1 MLHTWILHNII
12 CQCYP
17 NNTWGF
23 PSGASGKESTCK
35 CRRHKRHGF
44 DPWVR
49 KIPLKKKIATHS
61 IILELVMPTISS
73 SVTPVASCL
82 QSFPMS
88 RLFASGSQSIRV
100 SASASVLP
108 VNSLGLFSLGLTGLI
123 SLLFKGLSR
132 TLKKSFIP
140 GHWFSLYF
148 SSAWIV
154 SWGKE
159 ALSIFCYSTKREESR
174 HPQDWGMELGPLQS
188 PRHIRKSTMNKHPL

>member
-123 SLLFKGLSR
+123 SLQSKGLSR
-132 TLKKSFIP
+132 VFSGTTIWKHQFFGAQPSLWSNTIPKK
-140 GHWFSLYF
+140 L
-148 SSAWIV
+148 
-154 SWGKE
+154 E
-159 ALSIFCYSTKREESR
+159 
-174 HPQDWGMELGPLQS
+174 
-188 PRHIRKSTMNKHPL
+188 N